1 MRQTCVGVR
10 HFMPLMPLPSRNTHR
25 CVGEVDSNYHAV
37 SLQVKSVLDSVA
49 DGEGTNVMDT
59 TSFQASEN
67 PTMDIGTAAT
77 NMASDH
83 VGCKQEFQGLGYHA

>member
-1 MRQTCVGVR
+1 
-10 HFMPLMPLPSRNTHR
+10 MPLTPLPSLNTHR

-67 PTMDIGTAAT
+67 PTMDIGTAAP
-77 NMASDH
+77 NLASDH
-83 VGCKQEFQGLGYHA
+83 VGCKQGFWEMRYHA